1 MHNDKYGKLL
11 HKSLNNTNN
20 NAYIVKINNY
30 RYHALKPIANKYK
43 QLNDL
48 LKQFTHKKLTE
59 YTLNK
64 VTR

>member
-1 MHNDKYGKLL
+1 M
-11 HKSLNNTNN
+11 
-20 NAYIVKINNY
+20 NNY
-30 RYHALKPIANKYK
+30 RYHVSNCIKNKYK

-48 LKQFTHKKLTE
+48 IKQFTHKELAE